1 MRIVLVAFEDYSRQQ
16 DNRLPL
22 FLIDDAKALGGN
34 TLGELAQLEV
44 FRQAYLWVKNYRCVH
59 NKEIFFVCYR

>member
-1 MRIVLVAFEDYSRQQ
+1 V
-16 DNRLPL
+16 
-22 FLIDDAKALGGN
+22 LGGN

-59 NKEIFFVCYR
+59 NKEIFFVLILTGIIMN